1 MQNNIGGTSEN
12 NLIVSFDN
20 LVFTLEKYDL
30 YQKGDEVDLD
40 IQLVRDNL
48 RDLFNRL
55 AVIEASNG
63 EINTSIRKYQES
75 VDLGFPFKMEVDD
88 YDKILSRTI
97 DIDILTDLANNQPI
111 EENWRDMF
119 KIEKSIDEKLT
130 EFYIELDKNN
140 QAFYYDDRMGTCHI
154 TLPKRVYSY
163 DCTPFWDNAEGIA
176 VCLSQDD
183 DVISSYVIGCK
194 EPTNN
199 EELEKF
205 KTFYGLQVSLMIK
218 GIS

>member
-55 AVIEASNG
+55 AVIEASND
-63 EINTSIRKYQES
+63 EINTTIRKYQEC

-88 YDKILSRTI
+88 YDKILSRTN
-97 DIDILTDLANNQPI
+97 DIEILTDLA
-111 EENWRDMF
+111 D
-119 KIEKSIDEKLT
+119 
-130 EFYIELDKNN
+130 
-140 QAFYYDDRMGTCHI
+140 
-154 TLPKRVYSY
+154 
-163 DCTPFWDNAEGIA
+163 
-176 VCLSQDD
+176 
-183 DVISSYVIGCK
+183 
-194 EPTNN
+194 
-199 EELEKF
+199 
-205 KTFYGLQVSLMIK
+205 
-218 GIS
+218 